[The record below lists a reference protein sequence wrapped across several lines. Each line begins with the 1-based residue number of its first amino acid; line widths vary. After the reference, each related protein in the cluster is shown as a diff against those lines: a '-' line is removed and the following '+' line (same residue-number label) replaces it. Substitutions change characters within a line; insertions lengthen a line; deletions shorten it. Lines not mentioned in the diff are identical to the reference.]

1 MTQLNDAQHSSNP
14 QAMKIIVAESNPVI
28 LQELIKMMREQLL
41 NTMEGAS
48 KWVIYPCSR
57 YSELIKVL
65 SLGASDLLLLGNLV
79 SGNSEQKDCFEIV
92 RHCRNE
98 YKTMSIVLTSHVHN
112 IPDFYRVW
120 TPARSFW
127 DQDRTPRKQLAKI
140 IQRVIVFVQSQKQ
153 ASNSIGTK
161 SNSAGTQVNLQIEQN
176 RTTTLKGNLLLDVL
190 VENQVKVLKACGGQG
205 HCGTCHVKVSEG
217 MECLSPRTKQEMVT
231 LSVMGID
238 LSNSRLACQC
248 LVEEGGISVALEKRK
263 GRSGVLDARPV
274 SLALAGS
281 AL

>member
-1 MTQLNDAQHSSNP
+1 MTQLNDAQHSSNS
-14 QAMKIIVAESNPVI
+14 QTMKIIIAESNPVI
-28 LQELIKMMREQLL
+28 LQELIKMLREQLL
-41 NTMEGAS
+41 NTMEGVG

-65 SLGASDLLLLGNLV
+65 SLGASNLLVLGNLV
-79 SGNSEQKDCFEIV
+79 LGNSEQKDYFEII
-92 RHCRNE
+92 RHCRDE
-98 YKTMSIVLTSHVHN
+98 YKTMSIVLASHVQN
-112 IPDFYRVW
+112 IPDFYRIW
-120 TPARSFW
+120 TPAMSFW
-127 DQDRTPRKQLAKI
+127 DQDHTPRKQLAKI
-140 IQRVIVFVQSQKQ
+140 IQKVTAFVQSQKQ
-153 ASNSIGTK
+153 ALSSVGAE
-161 SNSAGTQVNLQIEQN
+161 SNSARTSVNLQIE
-176 RTTTLKGNLLLDVL
+176 RSPTTTLKGNLLLDVL

-205 HCGTCHVKVSEG
+205 RCGTCHVKVSEG

-248 LVEEGGISVALEKRK
+248 LVEEGGVSVALEKRK

-274 SLALAGS
+274 SLALVGG